1 MKIVVGNFI
10 LRITVINVSSAI
22 SKAISPKIVVTET
35 DHAIR
40 DMEEEI
46 TVVVEDI
53 PVLKI
58 AVHVE
63 KEVMTQIVTETIEE
77 EMTDKEDNTDD
88 LLVDRHDDHPE
99 DRPEGITEAIE
110 ETDIDCI
117 ALMIIQIFKFK

>member
-10 LRITVINVSSAI
+10 LRKTVINVLSAI
-22 SKAISPKIVVTET
+22 SKVISPKIVVTET

-53 PVLKI
+53 P
-58 AVHVE
+58 
-63 KEVMTQIVTETIEE
+63 VMTQIVTETIEE

>member
-35 DHAIR
+35 DHGIR
-40 DMEEEI
+40 DMEAEI
-46 TVVVEDI
+46 MVVVEDI

-58 AVHVE
+58 VVHAE
-63 KEVMTQIVTETIEE
+63 KEVMTEIVTEIIEE

-88 LLVDRHDDHPE
+88 LLVDRQDDHPE
-99 DRPEGITEAIE
+99 DRPERITEAIE

-117 ALMIIQIFKFK
+117 SSDDNSNL

>member
-1 MKIVVGNFI
+1 M
-10 LRITVINVSSAI
+10 INVSSVI
-22 SKAISPKIVVTET
+22 NKAISPKIVVTET

-46 TVVVEDI
+46 TIVVEDI

-63 KEVMTQIVTETIEE
+63 KEVMTEIVTETIEE

-99 DRPEGITEAIE
+99 GITEAIE

-117 ALMIIQIFKFK
+117 SSDDNSNL